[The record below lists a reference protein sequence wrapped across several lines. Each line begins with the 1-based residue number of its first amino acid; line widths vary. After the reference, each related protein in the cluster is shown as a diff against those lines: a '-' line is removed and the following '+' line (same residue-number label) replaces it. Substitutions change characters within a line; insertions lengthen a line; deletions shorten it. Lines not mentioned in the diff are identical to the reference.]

1 MTDRIRLIVD
11 HDRNRDL
18 LAEWLADRYEVDA
31 GAGEGAIEEAD
42 LCVLDEAGF
51 ERYRERVTDWKD
63 HMDPVFAPVLL
74 VTEDSYDDLD
84 PDTWESVDGLY
95 VVDDVVV
102 APVEQTVLHRRL
114 ENLLSR
120 RELSTDL
127 ADSYRRSEERFA
139 SLFHAMPDP
148 ALVLSDGHVTYVND
162 AFCTQYG
169 VDRDDTNWRHLSELA
184 PFPSET
190 VETIETQVERA
201 MGRIDPADAT
211 DGVGEDVDPVGTWA
225 NERGGTGAGAGT
237 ASAARTDDPR
247 GQSPADETGAVDGGR
262 TETVDTTVPET
273 AESGDS
279 AQSESGTVEDDAVPT
294 ETGAAASASS
304 WGDDTETVVVETAS
318 GDRRYVETNV
328 RPLTVDDRRSVALV
342 MRDVTERRERKR
354 RLERQNERLEEFASI
369 VSHDLRNPLQVL
381 AGRLQA
387 IDAERDADGAVHLD
401 EHLPSMQRSV
411 DRMQTLIDDLL
422 TLSRQGEA
430 VEDPT
435 TVSLASVAGQAWET
449 TDAPEA
455 DLHVRT
461 GRTVAG
467 DDSRVRQLLE
477 NLFRNAVE
485 HGSTSPDSRAQQ
497 DAVEHSSTSPRS
509 QTPEDAGRA
518 SSSEPSVADAPE
530 DAVEHDDDGVTIV
543 VDDLEDDA
551 GFFVADDGPG
561 IPAEEREAVLEMGY
575 TNSDDGTGIGL
586 GIVTEVAAAHDW
598 TVELTESA
606 DGGARFEFHDDTD
619 V

>member
-1 MTDRIRLIVD
+1 MTDRIRLLVD

-18 LAEWLADRYEVDA
+18 LAEWLSDRYEVHA
-31 GAGEGAIEEAD
+31 GPGAGAIEETD
-42 LCVLDEAGF
+42 LCVFDEAGF
-51 ERYRERVTDWKD
+51 ERHRERVTDWKD
-63 HMDPVFAPVLL
+63 RTDPVFAPVLL
-74 VTEDSYDDLD
+74 VAEDSYDDLD
-84 PDTWESVDGLY
+84 PETWESVDGLY

-102 APVEQTVLHRRL
+102 APVEQAVFHRRL

-148 ALVLSDGHVTYVND
+148 ALVLSEGHVTYVND

-184 PFPSET
+184 PFPPET
-190 VETIETQVERA
+190 VETIEAQVERA
-201 MGRIDPADAT
+201 MERIDLADATSVT
-211 DGVGEDVDPVGTWA
+211 DGVGEDVASVGTWA
-225 NERGGTGAGAGT
+225 NERGDAGVGAGT
-237 ASAARTDDPR
+237 ASAVRTNGR
-247 GQSPADETGAVDGGR
+247 VEESPVDEAEVAENTEQEAVD
-262 TETVDTTVPET
+262 TDAT
-273 AESGDS
+273 AETES
-279 AQSESGTVEDDAVPT
+279 AATESG
-294 ETGAAASASS
+294 

-318 GDRRYVETNV
+318 GDERYVETNV
-328 RPLTVDDRRSVALV
+328 RPLTVDDRRSAALV

-387 IDAERDADGAVHLD
+387 IEAERDGDREINLD
-401 EHLPSMQRSV
+401 EHFPSMQRSV

-422 TLSRQGEA
+422 TLSRQGET
-430 VEDPT
+430 VDDPT
-435 TVSLASVAGQAWET
+435 TVSLAAVAGQAWET

-467 DDSRVRQLLE
+467 EDSRVRQLFE

-485 HGSTSPDSRAQQ
+485 HG
-497 DAVEHSSTSPRS
+497 
-509 QTPEDAGRA
+509 G
-518 SSSEPSVADAPE
+518 
-530 DAVEHDDDGVTIV
+530 DDVTIV
-543 VDDLEDDA
+543 VDDLADDA

-561 IPAEEREAVLEMGY
+561 IPPDEREAVLEMGY

-586 GIVTEVAAAHDW
+586 GIVTEVATAHGW
-598 TVELTESA
+598 EVSLTEST
-606 DGGARFEFHDDTD
+606 DGGARFEFHGVDA
-619 V
+619 

>member
-1 MTDRIRLIVD
+1 MTDRIRLLVD

-18 LAEWLADRYEVDA
+18 LAEWLADRYEVHA
-31 GAGEGAIEEAD
+31 GPGAGAIEETD

-51 ERYRERVTDWKD
+51 ERHRERVTDWKD
-63 HMDPVFAPVLL
+63 RTDPVFAPVLL
-74 VTEDSYDDLD
+74 VAEDSYDDLD
-84 PDTWESVDGLY
+84 PETWESVDGLY

-102 APVEQTVLHRRL
+102 APVEQAVFHRRL

-148 ALVLSDGHVTYVND
+148 ALVLSEGHVTYVND
-162 AFCTQYG
+162 AFCSQYG

-184 PFPSET
+184 PLPAET
-190 VETIETQVERA
+190 VETIEAQVERA
-201 MGRIDPADAT
+201 MGRIDPADATTVT

-225 NERGGTGAGAGT
+225 NERGEADAGAGT
-237 ASAARTDDPR
+237 ASAVRTNGR
-247 GQSPADETGAVDGGR
+247 VEESPADETETADTTPT
-262 TETVDTTVPET
+262 TETESAAT
-273 AESGDS
+273 ESG
-279 AQSESGTVEDDAVPT
+279 
-294 ETGAAASASS
+294 

-318 GDRRYVETNV
+318 GDERYVETNV

-387 IDAERDADGAVHLD
+387 IEAERDADKEVNLGDHV
-401 EHLPSMQRSV
+401 PSMHRSV
-411 DRMQTLIDDLL
+411 DRMRTLIDDLL
-422 TLSRQGEA
+422 TLSRQGET
-430 VEDPT
+430 VDDPT
-435 TVSLASVAGQAWET
+435 TVSLAAVAGQAWET

-467 DDSRVRQLLE
+467 EDSRVRQLFE

-485 HGSTSPDSRAQQ
+485 HGG
-497 DAVEHSSTSPRS
+497 
-509 QTPEDAGRA
+509 ED
-518 SSSEPSVADAPE
+518 
-530 DAVEHDDDGVTIV
+530 VTIV
-543 VDDLEDDA
+543 VDDLADDA
-551 GFFVADDGPG
+551 GFLVADDGPG
-561 IPAEEREAVLEMGY
+561 IPEDEREAVLEMGY

-586 GIVTEVAAAHDW
+586 GIVTEVATAHGW
-598 TVELTESA
+598 EVALAESD
-606 DGGARFEFHDDTD
+606 DGGARFEFYGVDA
-619 V
+619 